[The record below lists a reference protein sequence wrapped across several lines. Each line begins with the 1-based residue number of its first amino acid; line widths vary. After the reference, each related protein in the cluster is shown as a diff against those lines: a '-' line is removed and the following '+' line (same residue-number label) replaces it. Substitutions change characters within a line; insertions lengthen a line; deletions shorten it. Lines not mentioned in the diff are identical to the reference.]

1 MAIPAKQIVSV
12 TPRVISA
19 GGTDLEIS
27 GLFLT
32 KNELAPFGVVKSF
45 TSSKSVGN
53 YFGEESDE
61 YKAAVKYFLGYDDS
75 FTKPK
80 RVYFARSASEDL
92 HGALIGGA
100 AASLKDLKKIAGGEL
115 TITIDGS
122 DRTVQGIN
130 LSEVTTQSEVADIL
144 TNELECDVTYSS
156 AIGGFVVT
164 SADVG
169 EDSSVS
175 FATGDC
181 ADALGLSEAAGA
193 TISKGSDALEPAA
206 NMDAVTD
213 VATNWVTFTTLYE
226 AEDEEIL
233 GLAQWSND
241 QTVDYLYCP
250 YTTKTADTL
259 PQNASNLPNKLKELN
274 VEGVALTYGGLNYAI
289 MIMAIA
295 ASIDW
300 NRENGLPTFK
310 FKSQSGLAASVTDET
325 TSENL
330 IGMNVN
336 YYGRYA
342 TRADE
347 FILFA
352 EGAMIGGNYGYID
365 TFLGMVWLKNKIQRC
380 LMSGLTSVGRVPYTD
395 EGYTIIRAWMAD
407 PISQAKLNGVIQ
419 AGVSLSQAQ
428 KAQLVN
434 EIGEDVSTDIY
445 SDGYYLTVEDPGAN
459 ARANRESPTIGIWY
473 TYGGAVHK
481 LDVPLT
487 LVE

>member
-45 TSSKSVGN
+45 TSARAVAK

-75 FTKPK
+75 FVKPK
-80 RVYFARSASEDL
+80 TVYFARSASEAL
-92 HGALIGGA
+92 AGALIGGA
-100 AASLKDLKKIAGGEL
+100 CGTLDALKAVTAGAV
-115 TITIDGS
+115 TVVIDGKKTEATALDFSSISTYS
-122 DRTVQGIN
+122 DV
-130 LSEVTTQSEVADIL
+130 SEIL
-144 TNELECDVTYSS
+144 AAKLGADVTYNSN
-156 AIGGFVVT
+156 IGGFIITSKATGETSRVKAAT
-164 SADVG
+164 GDSADV
-169 EDSSVS
+169 
-175 FATGDC
+175 
-181 ADALGLSEAAGA
+181 LGLSEAAGA
-193 TISKGSDALEPAA
+193 VESVGSGALTPAA

-226 AEDEEIL
+226 ADEDEII

-241 QTVDYLYCP
+241 QDVDYLYCP
-250 YTTKTADTL
+250 YTTSAADTL
-259 PQNASNLPNKLKELN
+259 PSNKSNLPNKMKELN
-274 VEGVALTYGGLNYAI
+274 LEGVALTYGGLNYAI
-289 MIMAIA
+289 LIMAIA
-295 ASIDW
+295 GSIDW

-310 FKSQSGLAASVTDET
+310 FKSQSGLAASVIDET

-352 EGAMIGGNYGYID
+352 EGAMLGGDYGYID
-365 TFLGMVWLKNKIQRC
+365 TYLGMVWLKNKLQRA
-380 LMSGLTSVGRVPYTD
+380 LMSGLTSIGRVPYTD
-395 EGYTIIRAWMAD
+395 SGYTIIHAWMSD
-407 PISQAKLNGVIQ
+407 PITQAKLNGVIQ

-428 KAQLVN
+428 KAQLIN
-434 EIGEDVSTDIY
+434 EIGEDVSNTIY
-445 SDGYYLTVEDPGAN
+445 TDGYYVQVDDPGAN

-481 LDVPLT
+481 LDVPLA

>member
-1 MAIPAKQIVSV
+1 MAIPAKQIVNV

-19 GGTDLEIS
+19 GGEDLEIS

-32 KNELAPFGVVKSF
+32 KNALAPFGVVKSF
-45 TSSKSVGN
+45 TSSKAVGK

-80 RVYFARSASEDL
+80 TVYFARSANEAVSAE
-92 HGALIGGA
+92 LIGGA
-100 AASLKDLKKIAGGEL
+100 CGTLKELQAITAGSFSLDL
-115 TITIDGS
+115 DGK
-122 DRTVQGIN
+122 TVKVTGLDFSAI
-130 LSEVTTQSEVADIL
+130 TTQSDAAEILATKLGAEVEY
-144 TNELECDVTYSS
+144 NSNM
-156 AIGGFVVT
+156 GGFIVTSKTAGEKGSVSVATGT
-164 SADVG
+164 SADV
-169 EDSSVS
+169 
-175 FATGDC
+175 
-181 ADALGLSEAAGA
+181 LGLSEDAGA
-193 TISKGSDALEPAA
+193 VEGAGSDALSESA
-206 NMDAVTD
+206 NMNAVTN

-226 AEDEEIL
+226 ADDDEII

-241 QTVDYLYCP
+241 QDVDYLYCP
-250 YTTKTADTL
+250 YTISTADTL
-259 PQNASNLPNKLKELN
+259 PSNKSNLPNKMKELN
-274 VEGVALTYGGLNYAI
+274 LEGVALTYGGLNYAI
-289 MIMAIA
+289 LIMAIA
-295 ASIDW
+295 GSIDW

-310 FKSQSGLAASVTDET
+310 FKSQSGLAASVIDET

-352 EGAMIGGNYGYID
+352 EGAMLGGDYGYID
-365 TFLGMVWLKNKIQRC
+365 TYLGMVWLKNKLQRA
-380 LMSGLTSVGRVPYTD
+380 LMSGLTSIGRVPYTD
-395 EGYTIIRAWMAD
+395 SGYTIIRAWMSD
-407 PISQAKLNGVIQ
+407 PIAQAKLNGVIQ

-428 KAQLVN
+428 KAQLIN
-434 EIGEDVSTDIY
+434 EIGDDVSDDLYT
-445 SDGYYLTVEDPGAN
+445 DGYYVQVDDPGAN